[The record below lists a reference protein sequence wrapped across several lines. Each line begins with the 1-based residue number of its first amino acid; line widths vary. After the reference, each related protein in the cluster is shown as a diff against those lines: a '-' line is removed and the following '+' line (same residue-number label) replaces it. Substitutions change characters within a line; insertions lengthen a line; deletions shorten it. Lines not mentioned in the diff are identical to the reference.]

1 MRRQVVLEE
10 IIVPIV
16 EALGCT
22 FVGLEYLPQGRALL
36 LRLYVDKPDG
46 GVTIDDC
53 ERISRQV
60 NAVLEVK
67 AVIQGAYTLEVSSPG
82 LDRLLFIP
90 DHFRE
95 QLGNLIFVRIVAAIQ
110 GRRNFKGILES
121 ADEDSVSIRLQE
133 ATQSDETND
142 VVKLSFTDIVEAR
155 LVPKWDESKGKKEAK
170 GRKKRTG
177 KKKK

>member
-36 LRLYVDKPDG
+36 LRLYVDKPG

-82 LDRLLFIP
+82 LDRRLFIP

-95 QLGNLIFVRIVAAIQ
+95 QIGNLVLVRIVAPLQ
-110 GRRNFKGILES
+110 GRRNFKGTLES
-121 ADEDSVSIRLQE
+121 ADEDSVSIRLDE
-133 ATQSDETND
+133 AAQSDEAND

-170 GRKKRTG
+170 GGKKRTG